1 MAPLLEVSDL
11 RIHFKTDD
19 GLVKSVDGVSFVLER
34 GRTLGIV
41 GESGSGKSVTSL
53 GIMGLHHGTKAEI
66 TGYIRLDGEDLVNA
80 SAVRVREL
88 RGSKMA
94 MIFQDPLSSLHP
106 YYKVGDQIIEAYR
119 IHNKVSKQAARQH
132 AIELL
137 GRVGI
142 PTPQTRVDDYPHQFS
157 GGMRQRVM
165 IAMALSCDPELL
177 IADEPTTA
185 LDVTVQAQILDLISD
200 LQSEL
205 GSAVIIITHDLGV
218 VAELSDEILVMYA
231 GRVAEYGS
239 AADIFGRPDHPYT
252 WGLLSS
258 MPRLDREK
266 TSRLVPIPG
275 TPPSLIRVPSGCPF
289 HPRCRYTELVGGR
302 RCETDVPPLRE
313 TVSLGHAAAC
323 HLTADQRTRQWAE
336 LSAGSAPDEAE
347 AAQAE
352 AAPAEEPE
360 AREPV

>member
-11 RIHFKTDD
+11 RNHFQTDD

-53 GIMGLHHGTKAEI
+53 GIMGLHQGTKAKI
-66 TGYIRLDGEDLVNA
+66 TGHIRLDGEDLVTA
-80 SAVRVREL
+80 TPGRVREL

-106 YYKVGDQIIEAYR
+106 YYTVGDQIIEAYR
-119 IHNKVSKQAARQH
+119 IHNKVTKQAARQH

-137 GRVGI
+137 NRVGI

-185 LDVTVQAQILDLISD
+185 LDVTVQAQILDLIAS
-200 LQSEL
+200 LQEEF
-205 GSAVIIITHDLGV
+205 GSAVII
-218 VAELSDEILVMYA
+218 
-231 GRVAEYGS
+231 
-239 AADIFGRPDHPYT
+239 
-252 WGLLSS
+252 
-258 MPRLDREK
+258 
-266 TSRLVPIPG
+266 
-275 TPPSLIRVPSGCPF
+275 
-289 HPRCRYTELVGGR
+289 
-302 RCETDVPPLRE
+302 
-313 TVSLGHAAAC
+313 
-323 HLTADQRTRQWAE
+323 
-336 LSAGSAPDEAE
+336 
-347 AAQAE
+347 
-352 AAPAEEPE
+352 
-360 AREPV
+360 

>member
-1 MAPLLEVSDL
+1 MAPLLEVDDL
-11 RIHFKTDD
+11 RIHFRTDD
-19 GLVKSVDGVSFVLER
+19 GVVKSVDGISFDLER

-53 GIMGLHHGTKAEI
+53 GIMGLHYGTKAQI
-66 TGYIRLDGEDLVNA
+66 SGHIRLDGEDLIAA
-80 SAVRVREL
+80 SPGRVREL

-94 MIFQDPLSSLHP
+94 MIFQDPLSALHP
-106 YYKVGDQIIEAYR
+106 YYTVGNQIIEAYR
-119 IHNKVSKQAARQH
+119 IHNNVTKQAARQH
-132 AIELL
+132 AIDLL

-157 GGMRQRVM
+157 GGMRQRAM

-218 VAELSDEILVMYA
+218 VAELSDDILVMYA

-239 AADIFGRPDHPYT
+239 AADIFARPDHPYT

-258 MPRLDREK
+258 MPRMDREK
-266 TSRLVPIPG
+266 TTRLVPIPG

-289 HPRCRYTELVGGR
+289 HPRCRYTALVGGG
-302 RCETDVPPLRE
+302 RCETEVPPLRE
-313 TVSLGHAAAC
+313 AVTAGHAAAC
-323 HLTADQRTRQWAE
+323 HLTAEQRIRQWAD
-336 LSAGSAPDEAE
+336 LAAGKVPDDVKAPR
-347 AAQAE
+347 
-352 AAPAEEPE
+352 AEEPE